1 MLMDNNGGASA
12 VSGENRPILTPP
24 ETAPSGEVDNFE
36 EYLNSREDL
45 KPEGEQPVEMNAET
59 ESVVGE
65 MASEA
70 QSSAMP
76 VAQPVVAD
84 DTDEEPVSPEV
95 ATLQSIEVQR
105 DAENLP
111 KEYVNGI
118 SEIIKKD
125 KSDPHKLSLDLDIAR
140 WDLMRKAFG
149 RNRGDGLNGNI
160 AA

>member
-12 VSGENRPILTPP
+12 VSGENGPILTPP
-24 ETAPSGEVDNFE
+24 EMAPNGEIENFE
-36 EYLNSREDL
+36 DFLSQENL
-45 KPEGEQPVEMNAET
+45 PPAGERPVEMNAET

>member
-12 VSGENRPILTPP
+12 VSGENGPILTPP
-24 ETAPSGEVDNFE
+24 EMAPNGEIENFE
-36 EYLNSREDL
+36 DFLNQENM
-45 KPEGEQPVEMNAET
+45 PPAGEQPVEMNAET
-59 ESVVGE
+59 EAAVGE

-76 VAQPVVAD
+76 VAQPVPTDDAD
-84 DTDEEPVSPEV
+84 GEPMSPEV
-95 ATLQSIEVQR
+95 ATLQSIEIQR
-105 DAENLP
+105 DAEELP

-140 WDLMRKAFG
+140 WDLMKKAFG
-149 RNRGDGLNGNI
+149 RNLGDGLNGTT
-160 AA
+160 AV

>member
-12 VSGENRPILTPP
+12 VSGENGPILTPP
-24 ETAPSGEVDNFE
+24 EMAPNGEIENFE
-36 EYLNSREDL
+36 DFLNQENM
-45 KPEGEQPVEMNAET
+45 PPAGERPVEMNAET
-59 ESVVGE
+59 GAAVGE

-76 VAQPVVAD
+76 VAQSAPTD
-84 DTDEEPVSPEV
+84 DADEEPMSPEV
-95 ATLQSIEVQR
+95 ATLQSIEIQR
-105 DAENLP
+105 DAEELP

-140 WDLMRKAFG
+140 WDLMKKAFG
-149 RNRGDGLNGNI
+149 RSLGDGLNGTT
-160 AA
+160 AV

>member
-12 VSGENRPILTPP
+12 VSGENGPILTPP
-24 ETAPSGEVDNFE
+24 EMAPNGEIENFE
-36 EYLNSREDL
+36 DFLNQENM
-45 KPEGEQPVEMNAET
+45 PPAGERPVEMNAEA
-59 ESVVGE
+59 EAAVGE

-76 VAQPVVAD
+76 VAQSVSTD
-84 DTDEEPVSPEV
+84 DADEEPMSPEV
-95 ATLQSIEVQR
+95 ATLQSIEIQR
-105 DAENLP
+105 DAEELP

-140 WDLMRKAFG
+140 WDLMKKAFG
-149 RNRGDGLNGNI
+149 RKLGDGLNGTT
-160 AA
+160 AV